1 MTLEEFKTK
10 VYTLIEEYNEDE
22 DDLTE
27 DTDLANKMNS
37 VINQVMN
44 EMIRYKKIPAVKNMQ
59 IQLPEGQDEYE
70 INITDID
77 ADAYQIDVIRGVESI
92 VIGKQVIFN
101 EEGTAKIYYFKYPE
115 QIDQETEDNYE
126 FELDTDALECMVYG
140 VASDLLKSDV
150 SANYGKIYSERYK
163 ELLQRL
169 DNRYALGGIYIDG
182 GVEV

>member
-10 VYTLIEEYNEDE
+10 VYTLIEEYNEGE
-22 DDLTE
+22 DNLTE

-44 EMIRYKKIPAVKNMQ
+44 EIIRFKKIPDIKTME
-59 IQLPEGQDEYE
+59 IIFTEGEKEHE
-70 INITDID
+70 ISMSDID
-77 ADAYQIDVIRGVESI
+77 ENIYQIDVIRGIESI